1 MDKLVEEISIEK
13 EYINETLDV
22 LQKALNRL
30 DKGDIELTAIGACL
44 HHCYTGM
51 ENILKRVMKFQQIHL
66 LESPSSHKDLLDKAI
81 QQGLISSELSDR
93 LDTYRGFRHFFI
105 HGYGILLRED
115 DLQPIASELPDV
127 WAKFDQEIEQFL
139 KKLS

>member
-22 LQKALNRL
+22 LKEALSRN
-30 DKGDIELTAIGACL
+30 DKGDIELSAIGACL

-51 ENILKRVMKFQQIHL
+51 ENILKRILKFQQIHL
-66 LESPSSHKDLLDKAI
+66 LATPSSHKDLLDKAI
-81 QQGLISSELSDR
+81 QQGLISVELSDR

-105 HGYGILLRED
+105 HGYGIMLRED
-115 DLQPIASELPDV
+115 DLLPIALELQNV
-127 WAKFDQEIEQFL
+127 WAQFYQEIEQFL
-139 KKLS
+139 KKI